1 MRAAINALFV
11 AGFGFLW
18 CAGFLD
24 APVSPKLPALADLAL
39 RSSSGI
45 VVVALGAYTWRIG
58 CTRLAPTWIYGSTI
72 LFALMCAAFAA
83 DPGLS
88 LAYALLERVVY
99 GTVFFCWII
108 LSFRRGSPVEDA
120 AIPLGFLFGS
130 FMNLLSL
137 DGAPFAIFSTRLSC
151 LALSLAALTG
161 CAALARRSGH
171 NLDYEAGHKDA
182 PRAIPVFA
190 MRYAPLVVGA
200 AAFSFAF
207 GTMTDLHG
215 WMGTPDAFR
224 SVQQANVF
232 AAAGAAAAFMLYRK
246 PFKPD
251 AAIALVLPAFAAALL
266 ANPSEPSMLPFSKLA
281 IMTGYLLYWSIAWV
295 FVVREHARLR
305 LGGPPVL
312 ALASGAMLV
321 FAQTGRMAAS
331 IVLRG
336 EEVDTTILSI
346 SSLMLF
352 WLLVLLAIGTY
363 WTSRNRA
370 VERDLV
376 ELAAKSEEAEDS
388 ALSDNADEL
397 AACADPP
404 EMESSR
410 APTPNV
416 VLVDKISLQTRAL
429 GRRVGLSARETEV
442 LEEFVRGRSAAV
454 IADKLFVSRNTVKTH
469 LRRIYEK
476 AGVHSR
482 QELLDI
488 IENEAPPASIVR
500 PNPQA

>member
-1 MRAAINALFV
+1 
-11 AGFGFLW
+11 
-18 CAGFLD
+18 
-24 APVSPKLPALADLAL
+24 
-39 RSSSGI
+39 
-45 VVVALGAYTWRIG
+45 
-58 CTRLAPTWIYGSTI
+58 
-72 LFALMCAAFAA
+72 
-83 DPGLS
+83 
-88 LAYALLERVVY
+88 
-99 GTVFFCWII
+99 
-108 LSFRRGSPVEDA
+108 
-120 AIPLGFLFGS
+120 
-130 FMNLLSL
+130 
-137 DGAPFAIFSTRLSC
+137 
-151 LALSLAALTG
+151 
-161 CAALARRSGH
+161 
-171 NLDYEAGHKDA
+171 
-182 PRAIPVFA
+182 
-190 MRYAPLVVGA
+190 
-200 AAFSFAF
+200 
-207 GTMTDLHG
+207 MTDLHG

-370 VERDLV
+370 VERDLA
-376 ELAAKSEEAEDS
+376 ELAAKSEEAKDS